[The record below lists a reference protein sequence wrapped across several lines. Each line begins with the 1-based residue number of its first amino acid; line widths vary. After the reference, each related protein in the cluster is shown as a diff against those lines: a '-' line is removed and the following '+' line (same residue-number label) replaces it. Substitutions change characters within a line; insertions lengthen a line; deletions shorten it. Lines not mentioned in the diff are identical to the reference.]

1 MYDLTGGVALVTGAA
16 QGQGAAE
23 ARLFVQCGAR
33 VVVADVQEDAGREVA
48 AELGDA
54 AVFRHLDVADEEGW
68 ASAVG
73 YARDTFGHLDILVN
87 NAAAMRIVP
96 IEDETAE
103 GFRRIVDI
111 NLTGTFLGIRAVVP
125 AMRAAGGGSI
135 VNVASISGTQ
145 AQAWASAY
153 SASKW
158 GVRGLTRT
166 AAIELGPLGIRVNA
180 IVPGAIRSGMLTEDR
195 SGAERDARF
204 DGLPLGRA
212 GEADEIA
219 HMAAFL
225 ASPGASYATGAD
237 FTVDGGFTAGPRPA
251 PRPEKPM
258 LFH

>member
-1 MYDLTGGVALVTGAA
+1 MYDLTGRVALVTGAA

-23 ARLFVQCGAR
+23 ARLFAACGAR
-33 VVVADVQEDAGREVA
+33 VVVTDVQEDAARAVA

-54 AVFRHLDVADEEGW
+54 AVFQRLDVADESDW
-68 ASAVG
+68 AAAV
-73 YARDTFGHLDILVN
+73 ARAGEAFGHLDVLVN
-87 NAAAMRIVP
+87 NAAAMRLVP
-96 IEDETAE
+96 IEEESAE

-125 AMRAAGGGSI
+125 AMREAGGGSI

-145 AQAWASAY
+145 AQAWAAAY

-180 IVPGAIRSGMLTEDR
+180 VVPGAIRTGMLTEDR
-195 SGAERDARF
+195 SGAERDTRF

-219 HMAAFL
+219 HMVAFL
-225 ASPGASYATGAD
+225 ASPGASYTTGAD
-237 FTVDGGFTAGPRPA
+237 FTVDGGFTAGPRAA
-251 PRPEKPM
+251 PRPERPV